1 MKPVRRNKGLL
12 ARPEAAALDWLTPRM
27 PLWVTPDRLSALG
40 VLGSALAGLGFAF
53 AMDQR
58 AWLLLACL
66 GLLVNWFGDS
76 LDGRLARHRG
86 IERPASGFLLDNGLD
101 TLSYFMFATGYA
113 VSGLV
118 WAPIP
123 FILLALHYMLANL
136 ALARF
141 AMTGVFDL
149 SVGAIGTTEIRAG
162 LVILAGVITLMS
174 NEAIRFPLLF
184 GFAVFDLLCFGWMLL
199 MIVSFLLTLRED
211 VRSAPEE

>member
-12 ARPEAAALDWLTPRM
+12 ARPEAAVLDALTPRL
-27 PLWVTPDRLSALG
+27 PAWVTPDRLSALG
-40 VLGSALAGLGFAF
+40 VVGAAMAGLGFAL

-58 AWLLLACL
+58 GWLLLACL

-113 VSGLV
+113 LSGFV

-123 FILLALHYMLANL
+123 YILLALHYMLANL

-149 SVGAIGTTEIRAG
+149 SVGVIGTTEIRAG
-162 LVILAGVITLMS
+162 LVILAGIITLMS
-174 NEAIRFPLLF
+174 NEAIRHPLLF

-211 VRSAPEE
+211 VRSAPEP